1 MSDKPQTSRAALTAA
16 FLAAVLPPTV
26 GVTFLK
32 ERYTDNPSVLIAGIV
47 AWEIALFLWLFLGK
61 IMNELQKRWSERF
74 VNIVDQWLIRTF
86 SRYGRKYQRYLRE
99 LYLDMDFKG
108 LPLRGIYSLSADQV
122 FVDISLLPQHIDEV
136 PSGLLEG
143 IEPQADR
150 FLPGLRLDV
159 WKLLSRHGNRPDP
172 LAILGPP
179 GSGKTTLLK
188 YMTLTMLHR
197 GRKARRLGAPGAKM
211 PILLFLREHTK
222 SIVQNG
228 GVTVS
233 SLVRSS
239 LMGSPAA
246 VDPPRWFERQLERG
260 RCVVLLDGL
269 DEVVE
274 PEDRRNV
281 VDWVDRQIANYP
293 NNHFVVTSRPYGYK
307 SYPVSRATSARVRP
321 FTEHQIDLFVQQW
334 YLATERRRAGRID
347 AGVAFRAQDG
357 AKDLMRRLRSNISL
371 YMLSVNPLLLTM
383 IAHVHYYRGAL
394 PGTRAE
400 LYREICQVLL
410 GRRQDAKRISS
421 DLSVDQ
427 KEYVIQHLAFEMMKR
442 RRVRIAAEEAAII
455 IAPQLGRMSI
465 RLDPRD
471 FLQVIRDECGLLLEK
486 ESGIYAFP
494 HLTFQEFLCS
504 RYIAEKN
511 LESVLVE
518 RVTDPWWREATLLY
532 VAQLG
537 ADSVVAACLANT
549 ASQAA
554 LELAVGCADEAREL
568 SPELRA
574 ELEEALSSNAADGN
588 TESRVMAATV
598 ILGRTMREAVRA
610 KEDGWLSRS
619 PISVREYNLSLPPPS
634 GTTLLS
640 EPQRAALLNGES
652 QVQAF
657 IRWASNIVG
666 EVRLPTADEVR
677 AAVSDE
683 LLRTSEHAIWTS
695 KPANVPGLFTEHL
708 PPIQGFEGRV
718 RDQLRQ
724 DAAAFLRFISNEDET
739 NEETPNHRVLFA
751 IERNIPHR
759 FAALVS
765 LATGLDFRNPPP
777 GVQFTLSASQLTL
790 TVYDS
795 SLRRNNTASIR
806 YDDWRRNSLGSIGSD
821 LPQLPMFAYPA
832 QKNALSVEQ
841 MFKKVDALYGARH
854 YSIKPI
860 KHQESGAPRLIAAIA
875 GIMRGLVMDKTVGDP
890 IIRSNENQ
898 RAGKFDPSNIGH
910 LLLIARIASASAALE
925 VCAPRNVTGA
935 GSSYRFTLQGRQS
948 PLQPNQRRAHWHP
961 VLAELTS
968 ELCVLEW
975 RRRGDLPP
983 NEVVYLARS

>member
-1 MSDKPQTSRAALTAA
+1 M
-16 FLAAVLPPTV
+16 
-26 GVTFLK
+26 
-32 ERYTDNPSVLIAGIV
+32 DNPSILIGGIIV
-47 AWEIALFLWLFLGK
+47 WEVALFLWIFLGK
-61 IMNELQKRWSERF
+61 IMQELQKRWSDRF

-99 LYLDMDFKG
+99 LYLDMDLKG
-108 LPLRGIYSLSADQV
+108 LPLRGIYSLAADQV
-122 FVDISLLPQHIDEV
+122 FVDISLFPQHIHEI

-143 IEPQADR
+143 GEPQIDR
-150 FLPGLRLDV
+150 FLPGIRLHV
-159 WKLLSRHGNRPDP
+159 WKLLRRHGNRPDP

-197 GRKARRLGAPGAKM
+197 GRKARRLGAPRAKM

-222 SIVQNG
+222 SIIQNSD
-228 GVTVS
+228 VTVA
-233 SLVRSS
+233 SLLRSS

-246 VDPPRWFERQLERG
+246 ADPPRWFERQLERG
-260 RCVVLLDGL
+260 RCVVMLDGL

-274 PEDRRNV
+274 PQDRRQV
-281 VDWVDRQIANYP
+281 VDWVDRQIAIYSNNY
-293 NNHFVVTSRPYGYK
+293 FVVTSRPYGYK

-321 FTEHQIDLFVQQW
+321 FTEHQIDLFVHQW

-347 AGVAFRAQDG
+347 AGVTFRAQDG
-357 AKDLMRRLRSNISL
+357 AKDLMRRLRSNINL
-371 YMLSVNPLLLTM
+371 HTLSVNPLLLTM

-442 RRVRIAAEEAAII
+442 RRVRITAEEAATI
-455 IAPQLGRMSI
+455 IAPHLGRMSI

-486 ESGIYAFP
+486 EAGIYAFP

-504 RYIAEKN
+504 RYIAEKK

-518 RVTDPWWREATLLY
+518 RVTDPWWRETTLLY

-537 ADSVVAACLANT
+537 ADSVVAACLREAAN
-549 ASQAA
+549 QAA

-574 ELEEALSSNAADGN
+574 ELEEALSSNAATGS
-588 TESRVMAATV
+588 TESRIMAATV

-610 KEDGWLSRS
+610 REDAWLSRT
-619 PISVREYNLSLPPPS
+619 PISVREYKLSIPRRS
-634 GTTLLS
+634 DTALLGD
-640 EPQRAALLNGES
+640 PQRPALINGES
-652 QVQAF
+652 QVQQF
-657 IRWASNIVG
+657 VRWASSIVG
-666 EVRLPTADEVR
+666 EVRLPTSEEVR
-677 AAVSDE
+677 MAVSDD
-683 LLRTSEHAIWTS
+683 LLITSGHAIWTS
-695 KPANVPGLFTEHL
+695 RPANAPGLFTEHL
-708 PPIQGFEGRV
+708 PPVPEFERRV

-724 DAAAFLRFISNEDET
+724 DAAAFLRFISHEDESDD
-739 NEETPNHRVLFA
+739 ESPNHRVLYA

-765 LATGLDFRNPPP
+765 LASGLDFRTPPP
-777 GVQFTLSASQLTL
+777 NVQFTLSASQLTL
-790 TVYDS
+790 TVKDS
-795 SLRRNNTASIR
+795 ILGKNSTASIR
-806 YDDWRRNSLGSIGSD
+806 YDDWRGNSLGAIGSD
-821 LPQLPMFAYPA
+821 LPGLPMFAYPL

-841 MFKKVDALYGARH
+841 MFKKLDALYGGMRH
-854 YSIKPI
+854 QRIQ
-860 KHQESGAPRLIAAIA
+860 HEESGAPRLIAAIA
-875 GIMRGLVMDKTVGDP
+875 GILRGLVSDKGVGEPVAQNDEGQQVG
-890 IIRSNENQ
+890 N
-898 RAGKFDPSNIGH
+898 FDPSNIRH
-910 LLLIARIASASAALE
+910 LLVIARIASASAALE
-925 VCAPRNVTGA
+925 LREPMHDSAPVSPRKLP
-935 GSSYRFTLQGRQS
+935 LQGRRGFFQG
-948 PLQPNQRRAHWHP
+948 NQRRAHWHP
-961 VLAELTS
+961 TLAQLTS

-975 RRRGDLPP
+975 RRRGELPP
-983 NEVVYLARS
+983 NEVVFLARS